1 MHSPATIYPAIARL
15 GNYNGG
21 YSTGYISNFRYVVG
35 SAIYTTNPYT
45 VPKNNLTAISG
56 TSLLTC
62 QSNRFIDNSSNAFAI
77 TTSGSPSVVAFSPFA
92 PTAAYT
98 TAAVGGSG
106 YFDGTGD
113 YLSVANTGLFGS
125 GDWTVEMWINA
136 PVGQTDKPILECRN
150 PAAGS
155 GSTAGFTL
163 TLITSTEIRLYSGS
177 ELLKGTV
184 NYINTWAHVA
194 VSKKSGTTRL
204 YLNGTSVAST
214 ASLGTMSDTTFLVA
228 AGYYGSTSI
237 TAYGQF
243 YMSGL
248 RVLTGT
254 GYDTSTITIP
264 TSPPTAI
271 TNTSLLLNYTN
282 AGITDATAKND
293 LETVGNA
300 QISTTQSKW
309 GGSSMYFD
317 GTGDY
322 LNFPSSQLFGLGTGD
337 FTIEFW
343 LYLNT
348 VSGTQNLCDFRNATA
363 TEVAITLY
371 MNLASP
377 TLYVNGADRIIGG
390 NLITGQWYYI
400 ALTRSSASTRLFVNG
415 TQSGATY
422 PDTNNYLTPRPL
434 RIGTTND
441 GAPQFPLNAY
451 IQDFR
456 ITKGYAR
463 TITASP
469 TAPFPKQ

>member
-1 MHSPATIYPAIARL
+1 LAFGTGDFSIEAWVYPTSVVEESIIA
-15 GNYNGG
+15 N
-21 YSTGYISNFRYVVG
+21 T
-35 SAIYTTNPYT
+35 
-45 VPKNNLTAISG
+45 
-56 TSLLTC
+56 
-62 QSNRFIDNSSNAFAI
+62 
-77 TTSGSPSVVAFSPFA
+77 TTSGAGDTQLVFYIFNNKLNI
-92 PTAAYT
+92 
-98 TAAVGGSG
+98 GGW
-106 YFDGTGD
+106 FTNF
-113 YLSVANTGLFGS
+113 LT
-125 GDWTVEMWINA
+125 
-136 PVGQTDKPILECRN
+136 
-150 PAAGS
+150 
-155 GSTAGFTL
+155 GSTNVSVNAWSHVVVCRTGTTMSLFLNGARDAT
-163 TLITSTEIRLYSGS
+163 
-177 ELLKGTV
+177 GTV
-184 NYINTWAHVA
+184 SNNFSSTNAFFVGAYPSGAGGDFNGYITN
-194 VSKKSGTTRL
+194 
-204 YLNGTSVAST
+204 
-214 ASLGTMSDTTFLVA
+214 
-228 AGYYGSTSI
+228 
-237 TAYGQF
+237 
-243 YMSGL
+243 L
-248 RVLTGT
+248 RVLKGSSA
-254 GYDTSTITIP
+254 YDPTLTQITVP
-264 TSPPTAI
+264 TSPSTAV
-271 TNTSLLLNYTN
+271 TNTQLLLNYTN